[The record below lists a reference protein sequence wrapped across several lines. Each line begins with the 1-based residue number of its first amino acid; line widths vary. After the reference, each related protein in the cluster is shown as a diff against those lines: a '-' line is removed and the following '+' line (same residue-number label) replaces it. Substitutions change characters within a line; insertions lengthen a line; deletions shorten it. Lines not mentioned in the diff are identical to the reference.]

1 MENEIQHLREKIKSM
16 EEIQGLAEQ
25 QLQEADEEKENIL
38 AQLEDF
44 EKRVGMSEDKPVH
57 SVCSQKEDAETF
69 ELFCLLR
76 QIEYMKERGD

>member
-1 MENEIQHLREKIKSM
+1 M

-57 SVCSQKEDAETF
+57 CVCPRKEDAETS

-76 QIEYMKERGD
+76 QIEYMKEQRD